1 MSYLCCVRN
10 HLKTQWNKTNSY
22 FIAHHSVLGI
32 QIGLRGDCLPLL
44 HIAPSGLA
52 QLVLEETRRLYSHA
66 SGALVLAVG

>member
-1 MSYLCCVRN
+1 MLE
-10 HLKTQWNKTNSY
+10 
-22 FIAHHSVLGI
+22 I